1 MPQSDIVIITGQTL
15 VNNTIDDLL
24 AVINPKSEVIVTGP
38 SSGILPDLLFENKVS
53 VIGTIRITK
62 PEILFS
68 LVREGGTG
76 YHLFEYCAQKICIL
90 KGDEK

>member
-1 MPQSDIVIITGQTL
+1 MIINRTC
-15 VNNTIDDLL
+15 DL
-24 AVINPKSEVIVTGP
+24 IKTRFPKEFDR
-38 SSGILPDLLFENKVS
+38 L
-53 VIGTIRITK
+53 